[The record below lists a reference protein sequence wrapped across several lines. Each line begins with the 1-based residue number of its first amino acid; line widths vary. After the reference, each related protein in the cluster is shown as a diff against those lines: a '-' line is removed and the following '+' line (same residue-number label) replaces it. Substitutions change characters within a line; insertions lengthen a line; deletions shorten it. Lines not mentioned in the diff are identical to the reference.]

1 MRCSIA
7 EEAGVRA
14 EAATRRKAKAEQIK
28 LGWTEG
34 SGAQIGRASCRE
46 RVSR

>member
-1 MRCSIA
+1 M
-7 EEAGVRA
+7 RA

-34 SGAQIGRASCRE
+34 SGRSEE
-46 RVSR
+46 RRVGKECSW